1 MRILC
6 EVFGLFDKR
15 GASGGGTPY
24 IIRGAWGLGADK
36 GAAERRLTGGR
47 KYAPKGNGKD
57 EKEKKEPAKGKRKRE
72 KGERRITNGWA
83 QICAQR
89 ERKGRKGE
97 KKACKRKKKERKGR
111 KRWEG
116 ERQKEK
122 KACKRRKKKKK
133 KERKKEWERHKNE
146 KRGANDPPLTISECK
161 FVGCPLVIRAK
172 VNVKIALAIGVFAE
186 QSPFVN
192 SNHVALDGR
201 VSYFF
206 LE

>member
-24 IIRGAWGLGADK
+24 IIRGACGLGAYK

-57 EKEKKEPAKGKRKRE
+57 EKEKKRACKRKKEREKRRE

-89 ERKGRKGE
+89 ER
-97 KKACKRKKKERKGR
+97 
-111 KRWEG
+111 EG
-116 ERQKEK
+116 
-122 KACKRRKKKKK
+122 
-133 KERKKEWERHKNE
+133 
-146 KRGANDPPLTISECK
+146 
-161 FVGCPLVIRAK
+161 
-172 VNVKIALAIGVFAE
+172 
-186 QSPFVN
+186 
-192 SNHVALDGR
+192 
-201 VSYFF
+201 
-206 LE
+206 